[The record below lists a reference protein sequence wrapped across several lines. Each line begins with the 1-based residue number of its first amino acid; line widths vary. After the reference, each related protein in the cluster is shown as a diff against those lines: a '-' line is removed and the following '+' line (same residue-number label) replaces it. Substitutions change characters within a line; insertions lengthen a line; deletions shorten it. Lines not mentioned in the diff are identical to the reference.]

1 MSDDLFENTP
11 TSSGDYDA
19 SSIEVLEGLEPVRRR
34 PGMYIGGT
42 DDRALHHLVAEVLDN
57 AMDEAVAGHAT
68 RIELRLDEGNRVV
81 VSDNGRGI
89 PVGEH
94 PKYPGKSTLE
104 VILST
109 LHSGGKFSGK
119 AYATSGGLHGVGV
132 SVVNALSSDTR
143 VEVARD
149 KQLYAQKF
157 SRGETLGP
165 IEQLGPTPNRRGTT
179 VSFVPDTEIFGDRQ
193 FNPKKL
199 FKLARS
205 KAYLFA
211 GVEIRWKCAPSL
223 TSDDIPAEAVF
234 KFPGGLADHLAEQL
248 GGREC
253 VTAQPFAG
261 TQDFP
266 DEAGRVEWAIA
277 WPLYSDGSTS
287 WYCNTVPTPDG
298 GTHVQ
303 GLRAALTKALRAF
316 GELTGAKKAKDLT
329 ADDVMVGAEVML
341 SVFIRDPQFQSQT
354 KDRLTSPEAARLV
367 ENAVRD
373 HFDHF
378 LSDNMERG
386 KALLGQ
392 VMERMDERLRRKQER
407 EIKRKTATNAKK
419 LRLPGKLTDCSGEG
433 EGETELFIVEGDSA
447 GGSAKQARNRK
458 TQAILPIRGKI
469 LNVASA
475 TADKIRA
482 NSEIADLTLAMGCG
496 TRKDC
501 EPENL
506 RYDRI
511 IIMTDADVDGAHIRT
526 LLLTFFYRQTREL
539 IERGHIYIAQ
549 PPLYKAT
556 RGRSELY
563 LKDERALED
572 YLLDGGIEDA
582 VFTTQ
587 DGTTHAG
594 QDLLAIL
601 HQSREIVNA
610 INNLNT
616 RYNRNLVEQA
626 AIVGGLDPEGI
637 ANPDRSGETLKR
649 VANRLDRISDELER
663 GWTGEVTDEEA
674 LAFSRTVRGVTE
686 THHIDR
692 ALLQSADAR
701 KLRQLADRLDEL
713 FGGVPTLA
721 RKGDTINIFGPASLF
736 KAVTDAGRKGVSM
749 QRYKGL
755 GEMNAEQ
762 LWETTLDPNART
774 LLRVE
779 IDQTDE
785 ADQIFTAL
793 MGDLVEPRR
802 DFIQDNALNVSNL
815 DV

>member
-57 AMDEAVAGHAT
+57 SMDEAVAGHAS
-68 RIELRLDEGNRVV
+68 RIEVRVEEGNRITI
-81 VSDNGRGI
+81 SDNGRGM
-89 PVGEH
+89 PVAEH

-104 VILST
+104 VILTT

-132 SVVNALSSDTR
+132 SVVNALSDYTR

-149 KQLYAQKF
+149 KTLYAQEF
-157 SRGETLGP
+157 SKGAPKGDIQE
-165 IEQLGPTPNRRGTT
+165 LGPTPNRRGTT
-179 VSFVPDTEIFGDRQ
+179 VTFVPDSEIFGDRK
-193 FNPKKL
+193 FSAKRL

-211 GVEIRWKCAPSL
+211 GVEIRWKCAESL
-223 TSDDIPAEAVF
+223 ASEEVPAEAIF
-234 KFPGGLADHLAEQL
+234 KFPGGLADHLAEQI

-261 TQDFP
+261 SQDFP
-266 DEAGRVEWAIA
+266 EQDGMEQGRVEWAIA

-298 GTHVQ
+298 GTHEQ
-303 GLRAALTKALRAF
+303 GVRAALTKGLRAF
-316 GELTGAKKAKDLT
+316 GELTGTKKAKDLT
-329 ADDVMVGAEVML
+329 ADDIMVGAEVML

-378 LSDNMERG
+378 LSDNMDRG

-433 EGETELFIVEGDSA
+433 DGENELFIVEGDSA

-501 EPENL
+501 DPENL

-511 IIMTDADVDGAHIRT
+511 IIMTDADVDGAHIAT
-526 LLLTFFYRQTREL
+526 LLMTYFFQEMA
-539 IERGHIYIAQ
+539 EVVRGGHLYLAQ
-549 PPLYKAT
+549 PPLYRLTSGKESRYA
-556 RGRSELY
+556 R
-563 LKDERALED
+563 D
-572 YLLDGGIEDA
+572 DA
-582 VFTTQ
+582 
-587 DGTTHAG
+587 H
-594 QDLLAIL
+594 
-601 HQSREIVNA
+601 R
-610 INNLNT
+610 
-616 RYNRNLVEQA
+616 
-626 AIVGGLDPEGI
+626 
-637 ANPDRSGETLKR
+637 K
-649 VANRLDRISDELER
+649 ELE
-663 GWTGEVTDEEA
+663 E
-674 LAFSRTVRGVTE
+674 TV
-686 THHIDR
+686 
-692 ALLQSADAR
+692 
-701 KLRQLADRLDEL
+701 
-713 FGGVPTLA
+713 F
-721 RKGDTINIFGPASLF
+721 KGKKVD
-736 KAVTDAGRKGVSM
+736 VGRF
-749 QRYKGL
+749 KGL
-755 GEMNAEQ
+755 GEMNPQQ
-762 LWETTLDPNART
+762 LRETTMDPDTRSLIRIT
-774 LLRVE
+774 LPAEFEQRAVVKELV
-779 IDQTDE
+779 DQ
-785 ADQIFTAL
+785 L
-793 MGDLVEPRR
+793 MGRNPEHRFN
-802 DFIQDNALNVSNL
+802 FIQNNAGEF
-815 DV
+815 DREMIDA